1 MTTTFLIAR
10 FACDPEK
17 IIRNSY
23 ALNNSREDHIVSL
36 ETSIETSMYLSE
48 GTIKTEWKASTRQRV
63 RCKVRR
69 HQRHRLNDTKPVL
82 KAPVEQCGVA
92 IWDKDARTLKLLGC
106 GNQCF

>member
-36 ETSIETSMYLSE
+36 ETSMYLSE
-48 GTIKTEWKASTRQRV
+48 GTIKTEWKASTRQRI
-63 RCKVRR
+63 RCKVPSSS
-69 HQRHRLNDTKPVL
+69 TSS
-82 KAPVEQCGVA
+82 AE
-92 IWDKDARTLKLLGC
+92 
-106 GNQCF
+106 

>member
-1 MTTTFLIAR
+1 
-10 FACDPEK
+10 
-17 IIRNSY
+17 
-23 ALNNSREDHIVSL
+23 V
-36 ETSIETSMYLSE
+36 
-48 GTIKTEWKASTRQRV
+48 KAPSKQNGRQV
-63 RCKVRR
+63 RASGFVVKSRR